1 MLRGAARP
9 SLDGDRLAERNPHFL
24 SGGEYDLVPLGGD
37 GHGSPYDRPSCGTLR
52 DVVRATQDPS
62 DDSSCN
68 GATTN
73 FDRALLGVA
82 FAFKP
87 DGHGGDRVTPS
98 IGHDQFDE
106 AERELGPS
114 RDASGRI

>member
-9 SLDGDRLAERNPHFL
+9 GLDGDRLAERQPHFL
-24 SGGEYDLVPLGGD
+24 SGGGDDLVPLGGD

-68 GATTN
+68 GATTD
-73 FDRALLGVA
+73 FDRALLGLA
-82 FAFKP
+82 FAFQP
-87 DGHGGDRVTPS
+87 DVHVAHSVTPS
-98 IGHDQFDE
+98 IEHV
-106 AERELGPS
+106 S
-114 RDASGRI
+114 SH